1 MNKWTLIPHSWELVT
16 NVPKMESK
24 KKQDGHSR
32 KKDAFKSIINRSINQ
47 INQSTE
53 GQYSSLRV
61 SSRERGR
68 KIYVYRVQNAWRT
81 SVTCFP
87 WLRHT
92 SRSTCSSGLRV
103 QGVYARAGLKFV
115 ITSLTHARGQ
125 NEIVGHHCQYWLI
138 WTVCPVI
145 LYGHRCMLQSVEKKV
160 TSGQTDGH
168 PD

>member
-1 MNKWTLIPHSWELVT
+1 MSQKWKAKKNKTDIAVRRMRS
-16 NVPKMESK
+16 NQS
-24 KKQDGHSR
+24 
-32 KKDAFKSIINRSINQ
+32 SINPSINQ

-68 KIYVYRVQNAWRT
+68 KIYVYRVRNAWRI

-125 NEIVGHHCQYWLI
+125 NEIVGHHYQYWLI

-145 LYGHRCMLQSVEKKV
+145 LYGYRCMLQSVEKKV
-160 TSGQTDGH
+160 TSGRPDGH